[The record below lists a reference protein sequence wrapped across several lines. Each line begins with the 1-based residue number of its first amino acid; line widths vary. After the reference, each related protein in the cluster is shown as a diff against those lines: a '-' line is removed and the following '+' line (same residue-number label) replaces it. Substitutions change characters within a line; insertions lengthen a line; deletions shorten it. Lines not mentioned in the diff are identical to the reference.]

1 MTSLFDPIVVTG
13 MGAVSPL
20 GAGVGTNWSRLV
32 AGRSGIVRNTRF
44 DVSEF
49 AARIDGLVPTT
60 ETDPQ
65 GFDPL
70 GAIDAKDIKKMDL
83 FIQYGLVAAHEALA
97 QAGWAPRTEEERGST
112 ATIIG
117 TGVGGSPVMA
127 HAVETIIEK
136 GPRRLSPFTVPAF
149 LANLA
154 AGWISIR
161 HGFKGPIGAPV
172 TACAASAQAIG
183 DGMRLILTGE
193 AEVAVV
199 GGAEGSIDPISVG
212 GFGAARALATAFN
225 DDPEAAS
232 RPFDRR
238 RDGFVLAEGAAVLVI
253 EKLSHAKARG
263 ATPLA
268 ILSGYGTSA
277 DAYHVTSGEPSGA
290 GAQVAMRNALRMAGV
305 SPGEVDYINA
315 HSTST
320 GVGDAAELAGIS
332 AVFAERGR
340 DLSISSTKSATGH
353 LMGAAGAIE
362 SVFSIEAIRHG
373 MVPATLNLED
383 PDVGGQF
390 DLVPRVARPKALRH
404 VLSNSFGFGGV
415 NASLLFSAVQPNR
428 RS

>member
-1 MTSLFDPIVVTG
+1 MNQQSDPIVITG

-20 GAGVGTNWSRLV
+20 GVGVDTNWTRLI
-32 AGRSGIVRNTRF
+32 AGQSGIVANTRF
-44 DVSEF
+44 DTSAF
-49 AARIDGLVPTT
+49 AARVAGLVPSRAD
-60 ETDPQ
+60 DPA

-70 GAIDAKDIKKMDL
+70 VAIDAKDIKKMDL
-83 FIQYGLVAAHEALA
+83 FIQYGLVAAQEALA
-97 QAGWAPRTEEERGST
+97 QSGWAPQSEAEKAST

-127 HAVETIIEK
+127 EAARTILER
-136 GPRRLSPFTVPAF
+136 GPRRLSPFTVPSF

-183 DGMRLILTGE
+183 DGLRLILTGE

-212 GFGAARALATAFN
+212 GFAAARTLSTAFN
-225 DDPEAAS
+225 DMPSAAS
-232 RPFDRR
+232 RPFDAK

-253 EKLSHAKARG
+253 ERLSHARARG

-290 GAQVAMRNALRMAGV
+290 GAQVAMRHALRMAGL
-305 SPGEVDYINA
+305 SPGDIDYINA

-320 GVGDAAELAGIS
+320 EVGDAAELAGIG
-332 AVFAERGR
+332 AVFSNRGK
-340 DLSISSTKSATGH
+340 DLAISSTKSSTGH

-362 SVFSIEAIRHG
+362 AVYSISAIRHG
-373 MVPATLNLED
+373 MVPATINLDE
-383 PDVGGQF
+383 PNVGEAY
-390 DLVPRVARPKALRH
+390 DLVPRVAKPKRLRH

-415 NASLLFSAVQPNR
+415 NAALVLSATT
-428 RS
+428 

>member
-1 MTSLFDPIVVTG
+1 MTRQIDPIVVTG

-20 GAGVGTNWSRLV
+20 GVGVATNWARLI
-32 AGRSGIVRNTRF
+32 AGRSGLVRNTRF
-44 DVSEF
+44 DVTDY
-49 AARIDGLVPTT
+49 AARIAGLVPSKAG
-60 ETDPQ
+60 DPD

-70 GAIDAKDIKKMDL
+70 VAIDPKDLKKMDL
-83 FIQYGLVAAHEALA
+83 FIQYGLVAAQEALA
-97 QAGWAPRTEEERGST
+97 QSGWAPTSEADRAAT

-161 HGFKGPIGAPV
+161 YGFKGPIGAPV
-172 TACAASAQAIG
+172 TACAASGQAIG

-212 GFGAARALATAFN
+212 GFGAARALSTAYN
-225 DDPEAAS
+225 DDPQAAS
-232 RPFDRR
+232 RPFDRN

-253 EKLSHAKARG
+253 ERLSHAVARG

-277 DAYHVTSGEPSGA
+277 DAYHLTSGEPSGA
-290 GAQVAMRNALRMAGV
+290 GAQVAMRNALKMAGV
-305 SPGEVDYINA
+305 SPGEIDYINA

-320 GVGDAAELAGIS
+320 GVGDAAELAGIG
-332 AVFAERGR
+332 AVFANRGK
-340 DLSISSTKSATGH
+340 DLAISSTKSATGH

-362 SVFSIEAIRHG
+362 SIFSIEAIRHG
-373 MVPATLNLED
+373 IVPPTRNLED
-383 PDVGGQF
+383 PDVGERF
-390 DLVPRVARPKALRH
+390 DLVPKVAKPKDLRH

-415 NASLLFSAVQPNR
+415 NASLVFSAI
-428 RS
+428 

>member
-1 MTSLFDPIVVTG
+1 MTRQIDPIVVTG

-20 GAGVGTNWSRLV
+20 GVGVATNWARLI
-32 AGRSGIVRNTRF
+32 AGRSGLVRNTRF
-44 DVSEF
+44 DVTDY
-49 AARIDGLVPTT
+49 AARIAGLVPSKAG
-60 ETDPQ
+60 DPD

-70 GAIDAKDIKKMDL
+70 VAIDPKDLKKMDL
-83 FIQYGLVAAHEALA
+83 FIQYGLVAAQEALA
-97 QAGWAPRTEEERGST
+97 QSGWAPTSEADRAAT

-161 HGFKGPIGAPV
+161 YGFKGPIGAPV
-172 TACAASAQAIG
+172 TACAASGQAIG

-212 GFGAARALATAFN
+212 GFGAARALSTAYN
-225 DDPEAAS
+225 DDPQAAS
-232 RPFDRR
+232 RPFDRN

-253 EKLSHAKARG
+253 ERLSHAVARG

-277 DAYHVTSGEPSGA
+277 DAYHLTSGEPSGA
-290 GAQVAMRNALRMAGV
+290 GAQVAMRNALKMAGV
-305 SPGEVDYINA
+305 SPGEIDYINA

-320 GVGDAAELAGIS
+320 GVGDAAELAGIG
-332 AVFAERGR
+332 AVFANRGK
-340 DLSISSTKSATGH
+340 DLAISSTKSATGH

-362 SVFSIEAIRHG
+362 SIFSIEAIRHG
-373 MVPATLNLED
+373 IVPPTRNLED
-383 PDVGGQF
+383 PDVGERF
-390 DLVPRVARPKALRH
+390 DLVPKVAKPKELRH

-415 NASLLFSAVQPNR
+415 NASLVFSAI
-428 RS
+428 

>member
-1 MTSLFDPIVVTG
+1 MASTSDPIVVTG

-20 GAGVGTNWSRLV
+20 GVGVNTNWQRLI

-44 DVSEF
+44 DVSAF
-49 AARIDGLVPTT
+49 TAHVAGLVPSKAD
-60 ETDPQ
+60 DPE

-70 GAIDAKDIKKMDL
+70 DAIDAKEVKKMDL
-83 FIQYGLVAAHEALA
+83 FIQYGMVAAQEALQ
-97 QAGWAPRTEEERGST
+97 QANWFPTTEEDKAAT

-127 HAVETIIEK
+127 EAAKTIIER

-161 HGFKGPIGAPV
+161 YGFKGPIGAPV
-172 TACAASAQAIG
+172 TACAASGQAIG

-193 AEVAVV
+193 ADVAVV

-212 GFGAARALATAFN
+212 GFGAARALSTAFN
-225 DDPEAAS
+225 ENPQSAS
-232 RPFDRR
+232 RPFDAK

-253 EKLSHAKARG
+253 ERLSHAVARG

-277 DAYHVTSGEPSGA
+277 DAYHLTSGEPSGA

-305 SPGEVDYINA
+305 SPGEIDYINA

-320 GVGDAAELAGIS
+320 EVGDAAEISGIS
-332 AVFAERGR
+332 AVFANRGK
-340 DLSISSTKSATGH
+340 DLAISSTKSATGH

-362 SVFSIEAIRHG
+362 AVFGILAIRNS
-373 MVPATLNLED
+373 MAPPTLNLDE
-383 PDVGGQF
+383 PNVGEQF
-390 DLVPRVARPKALRH
+390 DLVPKVAKAKAIRH

-415 NASLLFSAVQPNR
+415 NASLVFSAV
-428 RS
+428 

>member
-1 MTSLFDPIVVTG
+1 MATQLNSPADPIVVTG

-20 GAGVGTNWSRLV
+20 GTGVATNWARLV
-32 AGRSGIVRNTRF
+32 AGKSGLVRNTRF
-44 DVSEF
+44 DVTEF
-49 AARIDGLVPTT
+49 AAKVAGLVPVKAD
-60 ETDPQ
+60 DPE

-70 GAIDAKDIKKMDL
+70 VAIDPKDIKKMDL
-83 FIQYGLVAAHEALA
+83 FIQYGLVAAQEALA
-97 QAGWAPRTEEERGST
+97 QSGWVPRTEEERAAT

-127 HAVETIIEK
+127 QAVETIIEK
-136 GPRRLSPFTVPAF
+136 GPRRLSPFTVPSF

-161 HGFKGPIGAPV
+161 YGFKGPIGAPV
-172 TACAASAQAIG
+172 TACAASGQAIG

-193 AEVAVV
+193 ADVAVV

-212 GFGAARALATAFN
+212 GFGAARALSTAFN
-225 DDPEAAS
+225 DDPQAAS

-253 EKLSHAKARG
+253 ERLSHAKGRG

-277 DAYHVTSGEPSGA
+277 DAYHLTAGEPTGA
-290 GAQVAMRNALRMAGV
+290 GAQVAMRNALKMAGV
-305 SPGEVDYINA
+305 SPGEIDYINA

-320 GVGDAAELAGIS
+320 GVGDAAELAGIG
-332 AVFAERGR
+332 AVFANRGK
-340 DLSISSTKSATGH
+340 DLAISSTKSATGH

-362 SVFSIEAIRHG
+362 SVFSILALRTG
-373 MVPATLNLED
+373 MLPPTRNLED
-383 PDVGGQF
+383 PDVGEQF
-390 DLVPRVARPKALRH
+390 DLVPKVAKPKMVRH
-404 VLSNSFGFGGV
+404 ALSNSFGFGGV
-415 NASLLFSAVQPNR
+415 NASLVFSAL
-428 RS
+428 